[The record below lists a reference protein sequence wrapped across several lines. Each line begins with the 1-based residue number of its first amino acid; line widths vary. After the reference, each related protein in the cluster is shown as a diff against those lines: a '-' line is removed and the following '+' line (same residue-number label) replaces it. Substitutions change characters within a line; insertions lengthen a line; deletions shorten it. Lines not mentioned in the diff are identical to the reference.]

1 MHQGATGAVRLSCVA
16 SLQVCLQ
23 NGKALVTRLILGVSG
38 VVWVASLA
46 AGISVLG
53 SYANTSG
60 TVAHAAPAEW
70 PSSSRLTRAP
80 GHPTLVMVLHPHCP
94 CAKAIIGEL
103 AVLLA
108 RTPPMKTTHVL
119 FHRPA
124 GVAHDW
130 HRTPLWSEAVAIPG
144 VTVSVD
150 QHGVEARRFGVATSG
165 HTLLYDG
172 QGRLQ
177 FSGGITASRGHA
189 GDNVGRASL
198 VALLQQRPAA
208 RQVTS
213 VFGCSLIEPPTAA
226 GAVVQ

>member
-1 MHQGATGAVRLSCVA
+1 M
-16 SLQVCLQ
+16 
-23 NGKALVTRLILGVSG
+23 NRLILGVCG

-53 SYANTSG
+53 SYANTPG
-60 TVAHAAPAEW
+60 AVVHAAPAEW

-80 GHPTLVMVLHPHCP
+80 GHPALVLVLHPQCP
-94 CAKAIIGEL
+94 CSKATVGEL
-103 AVLLA
+103 AVLMA
-108 RTPPMKTTHVL
+108 KTPAMKTTHVL

-130 HRTPLWSEAVAIPG
+130 HQTGLWSEAAAIPG
-144 VTVSVD
+144 VTVAVD

-189 GDNVGRASL
+189 GDNAGRSA
-198 VALLQQRPAA
+198 VIALLQRRPAS
-208 RQVTS
+208 RRVTS
-213 VFGCSLIEPPTAA
+213 VFGCSLIEPHSGA